1 MKNLDHP
8 NDEGRWT
15 RLEASSDAVLW
26 QREVAFPPVTK
37 FYVVAPP
44 RQHEIFHDEAR
55 AREHYLRVVSRTE
68 A

>member
-15 RLEASSDAVLW
+15 QLEASADAVLW
-26 QREVAFPPVTK
+26 QRDVAFPPVTK

-55 AREHYLRVVSRTE
+55 AREHYVRVASRTGV
-68 A
+68 